1 MLGITETCNFY
12 SVSYYA
18 DVHLKGLYLKPEPRQ
33 KTKTPRIEDIKKS
46 KKVLGEQLCSCIL
59 FVHALLGCD
68 TISPVHGSGKPAALK
83 KILTSDHYSLA
94 LAQTISRGP
103 GTPKEE
109 IIAAG
114 EQAPAVCLYNEKP
127 GESLDALCYSRCQ
140 EKVARSSKYVETKNL
155 PPTATAIK
163 YMYHTL

>member
-1 MLGITETCNFY
+1 MLGITQTCNFY
-12 SVSYYA
+12 SVSYSA
-18 DVHLKGLYLKPEPRQ
+18 DVHLKGLYLKPEPIQ
-33 KTKTPRIEDIKKS
+33 KTKTPRIEDIEKS

-83 KILTSDHYSLA
+83 KILTSDHYPLA
-94 LAQTISRGP
+94 LAQTMSRGP

-114 EQAPAVCLYNEKP
+114 EQAPVCLYNEMP
-127 GESLDALCYSRCQ
+127 GESLHALCYSRFQ
-140 EKVARSSKYVETKNL
+140 ERWQGVQNMLRQKTCHQL
-155 PPTATAIK
+155 
-163 YMYHTL
+163 LQQ